1 MTAIPKRST
10 QGSPV
15 TSLQHDTL
23 HNDMATEIA
32 TLQSQIA
39 GLVSGSGVPT
49 GVVLYTASSNL
60 DVGFLWANGSE
71 VSRTTYASLF
81 ARIGIVFGA
90 GDGTTT
96 FLLPD
101 TQGRVIVGAGAGAGL
116 TNRILGQYFG
126 AETYHDTRSFTITNQ
141 PVTATVPSMTV
152 SFSNMGSVT
161 FPTFSAGTKDTLTF
175 SAGTKDT
182 LTFSA
187 GTKDTLTFSA
197 GTKDTLTFSA
207 GAQGTL
213 SGGATPTFPTWSVAG
228 TGGAPGL
235 IPLVIS
241 APTAVYGSDVAT
253 HSVVVPTITG
263 TVSSTAIA
271 ATLNLSS
278 SGGSVGSLQTLSA
291 GTAPSASL
299 SGYVA
304 PSASLSGYVAPSASL
319 SGYVAPS
326 ASLSGYVAP
335 SSTGGTNTVS
345 GAAATTPSTSITGAT
360 VSGSTVAAN
369 TQIAIMQPSVVLNGI
384 IKI

>member
-10 QGSPV
+10 QGSPL

-23 HNDMATEIA
+23 HSDMADAIS

-49 GVVLYTASSNL
+49 GVVLYTASSTL
-60 DVGFLWANGSE
+60 DAGFLWANGSA
-71 VSRTTYASLF
+71 VSRTTYAALF

-213 SGGATPTFPTWSVAG
+213 SGGATPTFPTWTLAG
-228 TGGAPGL
+228 IAGAGGDVPLTLSIATVNVGLGDASITVLKAPY
-235 IPLVIS
+235 S
-241 APTAVYGSDVAT
+241 
-253 HSVVVPTITG
+253 G
-263 TVSSTAIA
+263 TVNTVNIA
-271 ATLNLSS
+271 AKLNLSS

-319 SGYVAPS
+319 SGYAAPS